1 MAYDYKPAYTP
12 SPGVRFSEPA
22 YHLRLGHQPIG
33 TRPLGPVTVYD
44 PRSESFSYGQIPR
57 ADVHPREPS
66 NDHKPRSRE
75 PSHDQKQR
83 SSPREPSYDQK
94 HRSSPRGPDQ
104 RLREPSNEPRSRE
117 PSYEPRKEPVKPPRM
132 QSGGERPRMHSGGKR
147 SESQPRPKIQPNEQ
161 GLDPQFRPSDLQF
174 TPRPGIKPSDVRRQ
188 NSVQAREKQFG
199 PRGQFRPP
207 GAPRHQGRF
216 YVKLFILSIYVFKSS
231 TFHQVRHSSTEHF
244 TLMMSLMR

>member
-22 YHLRLGHQPIG
+22 YGLRLGHQPIG
-33 TRPLGPVTVYD
+33 ARPLGPVTVYD
-44 PRSESFSYGQIPR
+44 PRSESFSYGQIQR
-57 ADVHPREPS
+57 ADVHLREPS
-66 NDHKPRSRE
+66 NEHKPRSRETSHDQKQRSSPRE

-83 SSPREPSYDQK
+83 SSPREPSHDQK
-94 HRSSPRGPDQ
+94 QRSSPRGPDQ
-104 RLREPSNEPRSRE
+104 RLREPSNEQRPRSRE

-132 QSGGERPRMHSGGKR
+132 QSGGERPRMHSGGQR
-147 SESQPRPKIQPNEQ
+147 SEPQPRPEIQPNEQ
-161 GLDPQFRPSDLQF
+161 GLDPRSQFRPSDLQF

-216 YVKLFILSIYVFKSS
+216 NVKLFILPVYVFKSP
-231 TFHQVRHSSTEHF
+231 TFH
-244 TLMMSLMR
+244 